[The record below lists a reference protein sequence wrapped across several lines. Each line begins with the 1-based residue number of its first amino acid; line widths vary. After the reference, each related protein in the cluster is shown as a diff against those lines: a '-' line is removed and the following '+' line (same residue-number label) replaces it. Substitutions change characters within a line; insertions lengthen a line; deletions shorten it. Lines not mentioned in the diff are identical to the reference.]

1 MQGKVSVLNTFPD
14 RKTGVQLPLWFG
26 VCTPLFFYALFL
38 FIKDSKERMDIRSSR
53 HCGNVYNRPYHGAV
67 GNVFAG
73 CGKALGLFHVLWM
86 RFPSAEWP
94 VMHISTVLIIP
105 SVSA

>member
-1 MQGKVSVLNTFPD
+1 MQGKVTVLNTFPD
-14 RKTGVQLPLWFG
+14 RKMGVQLPLL
-26 VCTPLFFYALFL
+26 VRCLHSLIFYALFL
-38 FIKDSKERMDIRSSR
+38 FIKDRKERMDIRSSR